1 MSEGGDLLH
10 GGLRAWRP
18 GPGEEPELRR
28 DEMLR
33 YLGHTGQELEPDLAR
48 RIEEAA
54 VLATRDARIRGA
66 YRVFGVDPTGTD
78 AQGAPCIRLQG
89 ARIELRGRDIYRH
102 LKDARACAVLCCTI
116 GMGTERRLRALAA
129 SDALA
134 GALYD
139 AACSAYAEDA
149 VEALDGCAVLCCTIG
164 MGTERRLRALA
175 ASDALAGALYDAACS
190 AYAEDA
196 VEALDGVVR
205 REAAGLGLHAN
216 WRFSCGYGDCPLDAQ
231 PQILAAL
238 DAQRRCGV
246 CATDSSLLLPSKSVT
261 AMIGLFDGEP
271 SDAGS
276 RPSCAICRLRGS
288 CGFRAR
294 KTTCY

>member
-54 VLATRDARIRGA
+54 VLATRDARICGA

-149 VEALDGCAVLCCTIG
+149 VEALDG
-164 MGTERRLRALA
+164 
-175 ASDALAGALYDAACS
+175 
-190 AYAEDA
+190 
-196 VEALDGVVR
+196 VVR

-231 PQILAAL
+231 SQILAAL